1 MSKKTQTDQDILG
14 AVTFGLLIILVA
26 ILIVLTPNIFPAI
39 INFFTDFAFV
49 EVYPGFFFW
58 APQNPANHLLI
69 YNAIFQFFIGTLVIN
84 IVVLFLR
91 IIFQDT
97 YRRQVE
103 SVGGIIFSVGAIW
116 AAYNLLINYTTTGAI
131 TAFGGYI
138 LIIGGISL
146 VISSFGQWIVYY
158 YAQK

>member
-1 MSKKTQTDQDILG
+1 MSKKTKTDQDILG

-26 ILIVLTPNIFPAI
+26 ILFVITPNIIPAI
-39 INFFTDFAFV
+39 INFVTDFAFL

-58 APQNPANHLLI
+58 APQNPANHLLL
-69 YNAIFQFFIGTLVIN
+69 YNTIFQFFIGTLVIN

-91 IIFQDT
+91 IIFKDT

-103 SVGGIIFSVGAIW
+103 SAGGLIFGIGAIW
-116 AAYNLLINYTTTGAI
+116 AAYNLLNNYTLAGAF

-138 LIIGGISL
+138 LIIGGLSL
-146 VISSFGQWIVYY
+146 VISSFGQWLVYY
-158 YAQK
+158 YTHK